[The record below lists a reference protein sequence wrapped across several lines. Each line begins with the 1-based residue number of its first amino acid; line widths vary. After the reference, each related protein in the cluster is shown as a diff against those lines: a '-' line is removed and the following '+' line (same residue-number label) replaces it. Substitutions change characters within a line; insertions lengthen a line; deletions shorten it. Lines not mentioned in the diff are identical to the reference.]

1 MKGDW
6 SVTLDSDV
14 MIHTAVSGLNS
25 DLKTLY
31 FNTLPPINSRIDF
44 KQRGQRVDISLT
56 EKKGLP
62 KGVRQMHSCG

>member
-1 MKGDW
+1 M
-6 SVTLDSDV
+6 TLDSDV

-44 KQRGQRVDISLT
+44 KQRDQRVDISLT